1 MAKIEDMKD
10 YQYIRDDMTEDLLDR
25 LSVCFSLFLFLFSLF
40 YSIFNDSSD

>member
-25 LSVCFSLFLFLFSLF
+25 LSVCFSLFLFSLF
-40 YSIFNDSSD
+40 LVLFDF